1 MWEGGITNPIEVISQ
16 LTYLMF
22 IRSLDEKE
30 LQTETMEQVLGT
42 ELDHIFPKTY
52 RNAYGAEIAG
62 DQLRWS
68 RFKDMPA
75 QEMFRVVSEF
85 VFPFIKQLGD
95 GSAFSKAMES
105 ATFGFPAGKPSLL
118 EKAVD
123 GVEGLLSEFDD
134 HIGDLG
140 DLYEYML
147 SKLSTAGTNGQFR
160 TPQHIRN
167 MMVAML
173 DPKPGELICDPAC
186 GTAGFLISAAEH
198 IRKHH
203 ESSMTGEEWDCYTG
217 TNGAQAQFSGF
228 EMDQTMLRIS
238 TMNLML
244 HGVDA
249 PDVCYLD
256 SISKNNTVSNKY
268 DVVLANPP
276 FTGSVDVEDI
286 DKSLRAI
293 VDSKQTELLFVALFL
308 RMLKTGGRCACI
320 VPNGVLFRSNSK
332 AYEQLRRELVERQK
346 LEAIIYMPSG
356 VFKPYSGVSTAI
368 LVFTKTDAGD
378 TDKVWLYN
386 MEGDGF
392 TLDDKRDE
400 DAAHNDIPDI
410 LNRWANL
417 GAEKDRARTDKS
429 FLVPRSQI
437 EDNGYDFSFNKY
449 TETVYER
456 IEYPPTEEILA
467 ELDDLNKQMA
477 KASQSSAACSVVV
490 RMTNKPQFVGEKRG
504 KIRLNE
510 LCTKGKSSLRQKD
523 ISNGGPYAVYGA
535 SGIVGSM
542 NSFQNAMPY
551 VAVVKDGAG
560 VGRTSACAANT
571 SVLGTMQAL
580 IPTDGTNRDY
590 LLHLIR
596 SLRLGDD
603 FSGST
608 IPHIYFKDYGKTLV
622 PFHNP
627 VEQQRIVDILSTV
640 ERQIEGSKQQLD
652 QLDSLVKSRFV
663 DLRDEGGELALFF
676 HGRNKY
682 VKRAVFLSV
691 NVRLGNSSLGI
702 GNKGRVIVRLCI
714 PEDIVGQNSICVGSQ
729 SD

>member
-1 MWEGGITNPIEVISQ
+1 
-16 LTYLMF
+16 
-22 IRSLDEKE
+22 
-30 LQTETMEQVLGT
+30 
-42 ELDHIFPKTY
+42 
-52 RNAYGAEIAG
+52 
-62 DQLRWS
+62 
-68 RFKDMPA
+68 
-75 QEMFRVVSEF
+75 
-85 VFPFIKQLGD
+85 
-95 GSAFSKAMES
+95 MES

-217 TNGAQAQFSGF
+217 TNGAQPQFSGF

-249 PDVCYLD
+249 PDVRYLD

-320 VPNGVLFRSNSK
+320 VPNGILFRSNSK

-356 VFKPYSGVSTAI
+356 VFKPYSGVNTAI
-368 LVFTKTDAGD
+368 LVFTKTDAGG

-417 GAEKDRARTDKS
+417 DAEKDRARTDKS
-429 FLVPRSQI
+429 FLVSRSEI

-477 KASQSSAACSVVV
+477 
-490 RMTNKPQFVGEKRG
+490 E
-504 KIRLNE
+504 
-510 LCTKGKSSLRQKD
+510 
-523 ISNGGPYAVYGA
+523 
-535 SGIVGSM
+535 
-542 NSFQNAMPY
+542 
-551 VAVVKDGAG
+551 
-560 VGRTSACAANT
+560 
-571 SVLGTMQAL
+571 
-580 IPTDGTNRDY
+580 
-590 LLHLIR
+590 
-596 SLRLGDD
+596 
-603 FSGST
+603 
-608 IPHIYFKDYGKTLV
+608 
-622 PFHNP
+622 
-627 VEQQRIVDILSTV
+627 
-640 ERQIEGSKQQLD
+640 
-652 QLDSLVKSRFV
+652 SLVE
-663 DLRDEGGELALFF
+663 LRRMLGG
-676 HGRNKY
+676 
-682 VKRAVFLSV
+682 
-691 NVRLGNSSLGI
+691 
-702 GNKGRVIVRLCI
+702 
-714 PEDIVGQNSICVGSQ
+714 DQN
-729 SD
+729 D